1 MTSFWPL
8 AVRESCVPDMV
19 RQHGLVMQEFVY
31 GLTFITSASQKT
43 ISVGVPTDLVRGDVY
58 YWGPLM
64 GGCLIASV
72 LVVILYNFS
81 LDRFIAGF
89 TVGVIR

>member
-1 MTSFWPL
+1 M
-8 AVRESCVPDMV
+8 
-19 RQHGLVMQEFVY
+19 HEFVY

-64 GGCLIASV
+64 AGYLIASV
-72 LVVILYNFS
+72 PVAILYNFF

-89 TVGVIR
+89 TMGAIR